1 MNNPNPFVPQ
11 GSFLEQKNKA
21 RARLKI
27 AVFSS
32 ISLSVVALTALLIQ
46 GCRKPAEPTTEEP
59 TNNATMTPSIETS
72 NSTPEVGIMP
82 SNPPVTPVITEPVQ
96 PPPPPP
102 PAGQEYTVIKGD
114 TFATIAKKFPGV
126 TTKAIQDAN
135 PTVDPKKLQIG
146 QKLHIP
152 ASTVAPTVAPT
163 ATPGAPA
170 MSAGGEQTYKVKSGD
185 TLTTIAKKY
194 HTTIKALQSA
204 NNLNSTSIRV
214 GQVLKLPVTATAA
227 PAPVPATVETTPT
240 APSMTLPPATSTNH

>member
-46 GCRKPAEPTTEEP
+46 GCRKPAEPAPEDTTV
-59 TNNATMTPSIETS
+59 NNTPSLPTLPPETNTS
-72 NSTPEVGIMP
+72 NTAITTLPPEPITP
-82 SNPPVTPVITEPVQ
+82 PPQPPT
-96 PPPPPP
+96 PPPPV
-102 PAGQEYTVIKGD
+102 GQDYTIVKGD
-114 TFATIAKKFPGV
+114 TFATIAKSQHV
-126 TTKAIQDAN
+126 SVKAIQEAN

-152 ASTVAPTVAPT
+152 ASTTAPTVAST
-163 ATPGAPA
+163 TTPGLPA

-204 NNLNSTSIRV
+204 NNLTSTSIRV
-214 GQVLKLPVTATAA
+214 GQVLKLPVTAAAAPA
-227 PAPVPATVETTPT
+227 PAPVPVETAPT
-240 APSMTLPPATSTNH
+240 APPMTLPPAPMTNH